1 MSRPADSD
9 AFELYRQGLKLHRA
23 KDYAGAVALLER
35 AVAADGQMADAWE
48 ALGVLYDKLNRLDD
62 AITATER
69 FAALRPDEVMAH
81 TNLSRFFQKKGMKER
96 AEEEQGKARLIGWKQ
111 ELAQGGGKEHE
122 LAQSAPPPGAAE
134 AAPQLVSMIGG
145 LGGSSAPTAAGALK
159 AGATAPLAADGAA
172 LQKKI
177 EQFEKLVAHNAADT
191 LSRFTLG
198 RAYLEAGRADDAAR
212 VLEETLALKPDF
224 TAAYVLLGE
233 AYEKAGK
240 LARALKTWNKG
251 VEIAQQKGDLHPRNQ
266 MQEHLKRV
274 TGGPAGA
281 ESGGAIA
288 VP

>member
-9 AFELYRQGLKLHRA
+9 AFELYRQGLRLHRA

-35 AVAADGQMADAWE
+35 AVAADGQMVDAWE

-62 AITATER
+62 AIAATER

-111 ELAQGGGKEHE
+111 ELAQGGGKENE
-122 LAQSAPPPGAAE
+122 LSQAALPATQE

-145 LGGSSAPTAAGALK
+145 LGEAPK
-159 AGATAPLAADGAA
+159 AGAPAPLAADRAA
-172 LQKKI
+172 LHKKI
-177 EQFEKLVAHNAADT
+177 EQFEKLVAHSASDT

-212 VLEETLALKPDF
+212 VLEETLALKTDF

-251 VEIAQQKGDLHPRNQ
+251 VEIAQQKNDLHPRNQ
-266 MQEHLKRV
+266 MQEHLKRL

-281 ESGGAIA
+281 EPEGTIA

>member
-35 AVAADGQMADAWE
+35 AVAADGQMVDAWE

-62 AITATER
+62 AIAATER

-111 ELAQGGGKEHE
+111 ELAQGGAHENE
-122 LAQSAPPPGAAE
+122 LAQAAPAATQE

-145 LGGSSAPTAAGALK
+145 LGEAPK
-159 AGATAPLAADGAA
+159 AGAPAPLAADRAA

-177 EQFEKLVAHNAADT
+177 EQFEKLVAHSASDT

-198 RAYLEAGRADDAAR
+198 RAYLEAGRADDAVR
-212 VLEETLALKPDF
+212 VLEETLALKADF

-266 MQEHLKRV
+266 MQEHLKRL

-281 ESGGAIA
+281 DAGGTIA